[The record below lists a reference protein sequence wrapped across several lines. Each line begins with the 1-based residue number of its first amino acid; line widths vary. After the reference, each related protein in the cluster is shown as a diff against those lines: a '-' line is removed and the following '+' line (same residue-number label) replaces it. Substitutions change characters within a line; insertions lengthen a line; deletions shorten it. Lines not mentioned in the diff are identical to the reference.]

1 MLQILCKC
9 KLWLTLLSGSRRNG
23 RNDNDVADEGIRNHQ
38 LIKTVV
44 TCLVNQLAPCVTQL
58 ISLSRAEFNLRTS
71 LARNT
76 VLCDRNQFYFW
87 LISSVRCPWRVTI
100 PMRMLQE
107 DTKAEF
113 MQIYL
118 LPLTATLKCLIH
130 WPLSRQHYQGKKKK
144 SCGWGAKMCILH
156 PGFWLSV
163 SNIAYWFAASC
174 HTPDWAKLICS
185 CSL

>member
-1 MLQILCKC
+1 MLCKC
-9 KLWLTLLSGSRRNG
+9 KLWLCTGLRRNG

-44 TCLVNQLAPCVTQL
+44 TCPVNQPRSVSDSVELVVTNV
-58 ISLSRAEFNLRTS
+58 IECWSI
-71 LARNT
+71 ARN
-76 VLCDRNQFYFW
+76 VILQSVWFLCNFQC
-87 LISSVRCPWRVTI
+87 IRCQVSMFESRYPGGCCRG
-100 PMRMLQE
+100 RGYRE
-107 DTKAEF
+107 AGF

-118 LPLTATLKCLIH
+118 LPLTATLRCLIH

-174 HTPDWAKLICS
+174 HTPDWAKLICF